1 MGYSLFVFRLTIT
14 HMYSCFR
21 VQAIHIQ
28 TIQYYLTVLC
38 FLMVK
43 RKLSLSDIR
52 ELIHIDDAM
61 EDEALHF
68 GPNGGLVFCM
78 E

>member
-1 MGYSLFVFRLTIT
+1 MYLCVRQYKYIVNGQFSL
-14 HMYSCFR
+14 
-21 VQAIHIQ
+21 A
-28 TIQYYLTVLC
+28 
-38 FLMVK
+38 
-43 RKLSLSDIR
+43 DIR

-78 E
+78 ELV